1 MEQEFKKI
9 IDEFIKINKR
19 GYIKSINDQINSCGL
34 TLEHLLGKEA
44 DSLFLPDYN
53 GVEIKT
59 TTRFS
64 RYNISLFSLS
74 FDGPNLFESNYLL
87 EKYGSV
93 DDEFSNKKKLFV
105 NLKVNKKILVNDE
118 YYFEFKI
125 DYENE
130 KLYIRIYD
138 KNMNFIEDSAFIY
151 FDTLKKRAE
160 IKLNK
165 MALIYASKR
174 KTCDN
179 LFYRYYRIECFK
191 YKGFSDFLSL
201 LESGIIKAK
210 IILRFARSG
219 NDIGKNKNKNMCFT
233 IIKRRVNKLFNTVFE
248 YEN

>member
-34 TLEHLLGKEA
+34 TLEHLLGKET

-93 DDEFSNKKKLFV
+93 DDEFPNKKKLFV
-105 NLKVNKKILVNDE
+105 NLKVNEKILVNDKF
-118 YYFEFKI
+118 YFEFKI

-151 FDTLKKRAE
+151 FDTLKKE
-160 IKLNK
+160 LK
-165 MALIYASKR
+165 
-174 KTCDN
+174 
-179 LFYRYYRIECFK
+179 
-191 YKGFSDFLSL
+191 
-201 LESGIIKAK
+201 
-210 IILRFARSG
+210 
-219 NDIGKNKNKNMCFT
+219 
-233 IIKRRVNKLFNTVFE
+233 
-248 YEN
+248 

>member
-9 IDEFIKINKR
+9 IDEFTKINKR
-19 GYIKSINDQINSCGL
+19 GYVKSINDQINSCGL

-93 DDEFSNKKKLFV
+93 DDEFPNKKKLFV
-105 NLKVNKKILVNDE
+105 NLKLNEKILVND
-118 YYFEFKI
+118 
-125 DYENE
+125 

-191 YKGFSDFLSL
+191 YKGF
-201 LESGIIKAK
+201 I
-210 IILRFARSG
+210 
-219 NDIGKNKNKNMCFT
+219 
-233 IIKRRVNKLFNTVFE
+233 
-248 YEN
+248 